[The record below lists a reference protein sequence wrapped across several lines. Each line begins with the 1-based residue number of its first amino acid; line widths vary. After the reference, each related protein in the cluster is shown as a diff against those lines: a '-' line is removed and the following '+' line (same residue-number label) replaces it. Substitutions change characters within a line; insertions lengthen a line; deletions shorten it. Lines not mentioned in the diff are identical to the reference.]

1 MQASKGGG
9 GAVGAHAVGAR
20 SLPGICFQV
29 PLPGPNLASPGFG
42 EELIT
47 RALSEIYEVF
57 VPFVTSCYLFQIM

>member
-9 GAVGAHAVGAR
+9 GAVGAHPVGAR
-20 SLPGICFQV
+20 SMPGICFQV

-47 RALSEIYEVF
+47 RAYTRALGEIYEVF
-57 VPFVTSCYLFQIM
+57 DLS